1 MWCRCGGRDRMIRI
15 AITVE
20 AFEAIV
26 STLPLGSVGFENAT
40 NERGERLVWLEDAMA
55 DRLAAAALRR
65 SEFPGAR
72 GAAHGELIRRP
83 LRAALAAFPARSD
96 PLPSIR
102 TTRRWHNDTLDV
114 PWSHTARAHS
124 SEYAE
129 FDLRYRV
136 TIRIDKG
143 QFIIPVVIES
153 GQVDVPTLRN
163 LVENEIRTVTDLI
176 GYLHGSSFDID
187 IVSALSDEGPA
198 AIFGIAI
205 PVLQQDRPA
214 QIATIESDLLIA
226 VSE

>member
-1 MWCRCGGRDRMIRI
+1 MTRWTFLGRILPERI
-15 AITVE
+15 PLSI
-20 AFEAIV
+20 
-26 STLPLGSVGFENAT
+26 TLPEQT
-40 NERGERLVWLEDAMA
+40 
-55 DRLAAAALRR
+55 
-65 SEFPGAR
+65 
-72 GAAHGELIRRP
+72 
-83 LRAALAAFPARSD
+83 
-96 PLPSIR
+96 
-102 TTRRWHNDTLDV
+102 
-114 PWSHTARAHS
+114 